1 MDRGAW
7 WATVQKIAH
16 IDKKWLLRPEGI
28 VGNRNWLLLKGTG
41 FLLGDDDNV
50 LILVVVITS
59 QQNIIQANCLL

>member
-1 MDRGAW
+1 M
-7 WATVQKIAH
+7 
-16 IDKKWLLRPEGI
+16 
-28 VGNRNWLLLKGTG
+28 GNRNWLLLKGTG